1 MLGRIIF
8 HLRSNVVGY
17 VALFAALGGTSY
29 AAVRLAPGSV
39 TNRALARGAVSHSK
53 LAADSVTSAD
63 IANGSIKPGDFARE
77 TMTAL
82 TKKGGG
88 VTTAADGTTGATGN
102 RGANGGTGTAGTPGP
117 AGAAGAAGTGSVILR
132 ARGTGTVSAPHGA
145 STAVGINDA
154 SWTQSPGELDLITGT
169 ATITIPSACT
179 GSFGNALILSVDGTP
194 ATFALAPSTPASGT
208 VTMPFNVT
216 SVMEPAS
223 SAAHHLTASLA
234 NSCTKAGEDYSVGD
248 IKLDVV
254 KFS

>member
-1 MLGRIIF
+1 MLRRIIF
-8 HLRSNVVGY
+8 HLRNNVVGY

-53 LAADSVTSAD
+53 LAANSVTSAD
-63 IANGSIKPGDFARE
+63 IADGSLKPGDFARQ

-82 TKKGGG
+82 TKGGG
-88 VTTAADGTTGATGN
+88 VTTAADGTTGS
-102 RGANGGTGTAGTPGP
+102 RGANGGSGTAGALGPAGP
-117 AGAAGAAGTGSVILR
+117 AGAAGSASIIVR

-145 STAVGINDA
+145 STAVPINDA
-154 SWTQSPGELDLITGT
+154 TWTQSPGELDLITGT
-169 ATITIPSACT
+169 VTVTIPSACT

-194 ATFALAPSTPASGT
+194 ATFALAPSTPASST

-223 SAAHHLTASLA
+223 AAAHHITASLA

-248 IKLDVV
+248 VKLDVV